1 MLIQIHMDF
10 IEEPD
15 MSHRRKAR
23 GRSFFYI
30 KSLSTYK
37 KNPRGLNQTIY
48 WTVKY
53 AAQWTELTWSP

>member
-1 MLIQIHMDF
+1 MDF

-30 KSLSTYK
+30 KSLSIYK